1 LRSFHF
7 YFEFEFEF
15 CRSQGLISL
24 CVISLICS
32 FVCSWHTQ
40 NTSSTKPIWHA
51 LHFFAPCI
59 LHSAFSIKHS
69 AFPFLIK
76 PCQSPRRGVV
86 NRDRFTI
93 GCPECRMLLF
103 FLLLFLFNS
112 YIFLP
117 FFYYLHF
124 ILCLSAW
131 AKRDFAFALRH
142 LTLLR
147 GAYRHMA
154 SKKKS
159 HIHMQSRTK
168 RAWNVGGVQ
177 WVPKVWV
184 L

>member
-1 LRSFHF
+1 VC
-7 YFEFEFEF
+7 YFINL
-15 CRSQGLISL
+15 QL
-24 CVISLICS
+24 CLLLAHTKHKQHKTHMTCS
-32 FVCSWHTQ
+32 
-40 NTSSTKPIWHA
+40 A
-51 LHFFAPCI
+51 FFAPCI
-59 LHSAFSIKHS
+59 LHFAFSIKHS

-154 SKKKS
+154 SKKIAYSYAESYEKS
-159 HIHMQSRTK
+159 LECRWCTVSAKSMFF
-168 RAWNVGGVQ
+168 
-177 WVPKVWV
+177 
-184 L
+184 